1 MTYRGKRK
9 KNYNQHENT
18 QHEVLPTNNE
28 VWINLD
34 ANKSFDGNLLK
45 KAYDKLDKSL
55 SPINIRIFRG
65 TGILPIAAITE
76 KNAKNKNL
84 DLVLLT

>member
-28 VWINLD
+28 DWINLNT
-34 ANKSFDGNLLK
+34 NKSFDENLLK
-45 KAYDKLDKSL
+45 KTYAKLDKSL
-55 SPINIRIFRG
+55 SPKNIKIFRG
-65 TGILPIAAITE
+65 MPIAPITE
-76 KNAKNKNL
+76 KNA
-84 DLVLLT
+84 

>member
-28 VWINLD
+28 D
-34 ANKSFDGNLLK
+34 
-45 KAYDKLDKSL
+45 
-55 SPINIRIFRG
+55 
-65 TGILPIAAITE
+65 
-76 KNAKNKNL
+76 
-84 DLVLLT
+84 